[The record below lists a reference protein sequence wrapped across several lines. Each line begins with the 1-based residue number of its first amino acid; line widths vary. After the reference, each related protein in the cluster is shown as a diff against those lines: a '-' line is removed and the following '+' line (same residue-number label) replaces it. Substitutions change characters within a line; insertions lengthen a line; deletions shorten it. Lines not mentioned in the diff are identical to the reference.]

1 MGLFFF
7 ASIFGVQLNT
17 HPMIKEFKQF
27 ALRGNLID
35 MAVAFVMG
43 AAFGKIVSA
52 FIDGMV
58 MPMIG
63 LIQGRD
69 FSNLYYPLSE
79 NVRKAREAAEAT
91 GGGLSLE
98 NAKEIG
104 PVIAYGTF
112 ITYAIEFVIIA
123 FIMFLVI
130 KGMNKLRSNEPAPA
144 PEVNRSEQL
153 LEEIRDA
160 LKK

>member
-1 MGLFFF
+1 ML
-7 ASIFGVQLNT
+7 
-17 HPMIKEFKQF
+17 KEFKQF

-58 MPMIG
+58 MPIVG
-63 LIQGRD
+63 LVQGRD

-79 NVRKAREAAEAT
+79 NVRKAREAAEAA

-104 PVIAYGTF
+104 PVVAYGTF
-112 ITYAIEFVIIA
+112 ITLTIEFLIVS

-130 KGMNKLRSNEPAPA
+130 KAMNKLRREEPAPA

>member
-1 MGLFFF
+1 ML
-7 ASIFGVQLNT
+7 
-17 HPMIKEFKQF
+17 KEFKQF

-58 MPMIG
+58 MPIVG
-63 LIQGRD
+63 LVQGRD

-79 NVRKAREAAEAT
+79 NVRKAREAAEAA
-91 GGGLSLE
+91 GSGLSLE

-104 PVIAYGTF
+104 PVVAYGTF
-112 ITYAIEFVIIA
+112 ITLTIEFLIVS

-130 KGMNKLRSNEPAPA
+130 KAMNKLRREEPAPA

>member
-1 MGLFFF
+1 
-7 ASIFGVQLNT
+7 
-17 HPMIKEFKQF
+17 MIKEFKQF

-58 MPMIG
+58 MPLIG

-79 NVRKAREAAEAT
+79 NVRKAREAAEAA
-91 GGGLSLE
+91 GSGLSLE

-112 ITYAIEFVIIA
+112 ITYTIEFVIIS

>member
-1 MGLFFF
+1 M
-7 ASIFGVQLNT
+7 V
-17 HPMIKEFKQF
+17 KEFKQF

-43 AAFGKIVSA
+43 AAFGKVVSA

-58 MPMIG
+58 LPLVG

-79 NVRKAREAAEAT
+79 NVRAARELAEAS
-91 GGGLSLE
+91 GSGLSLE
-98 NAKEIG
+98 NAKEMG

-112 ITYAIEFVIIA
+112 ITVAIEFVMVS
-123 FIMFLVI
+123 FFMFLVI
-130 KGMNKLRSNEPAPA
+130 KAMNKLRTSEEAPA

>member
-1 MGLFFF
+1 ML
-7 ASIFGVQLNT
+7 
-17 HPMIKEFKQF
+17 KEFKQF

-35 MAVAFVMG
+35 MAAAFVMG
-43 AAFGKIVSA
+43 AAFGKVVSA

-58 MPMIG
+58 MPMVG
-63 LIQGRD
+63 LIEGRD

-79 NVRKAREAAEAT
+79 NVRIARELAEAD
-91 GGGLSLE
+91 GSGLSLE
-98 NAKEIG
+98 KAKEIG

-112 ITYAIEFVIIA
+112 ITVAIEFVIVS

-130 KGMNKLRSNEPAPA
+130 KAMNKLRSAEQAPA

>member
-1 MGLFFF
+1 
-7 ASIFGVQLNT
+7 
-17 HPMIKEFKQF
+17 MIKEFKQF

-35 MAVAFVMG
+35 LAVAFVMG

-63 LIQGRD
+63 LLQGRD

>member
-1 MGLFFF
+1 MF
-7 ASIFGVQLNT
+7 
-17 HPMIKEFKQF
+17 KEFKQF

-58 MPMIG
+58 MPLVG
-63 LIQGRD
+63 LIEGRD

-79 NVRKAREAAEAT
+79 NVRNAREAAEAA
-91 GGGLSLE
+91 GSGLSLE

-104 PVIAYGTF
+104 PVVAYGTF
-112 ITYAIEFVIIA
+112 ITLAIEFVIVSI
-123 FIMFLVI
+123 IMFLVI
-130 KGMNKLRSNEPAPA
+130 KAMNKLRRNEPDAAPQ
-144 PEVNRSEQL
+144 VNRTEQL
-153 LEEIRDA
+153 LEEIRDS